1 MTDGS
6 DTPLA
11 VQQFTVH
18 GGFAFGVIGADL
30 HVFGS
35 GVPVYL
41 LSNWRPPPAAEPGWL
56 RELPSRMLNAR
67 FAVVD
72 FVGRDDEVAQLH
84 HWRQSQPHRA
94 VRWLYA
100 PGGSGKTRLADRFA
114 AQARAAGWKVL
125 VATHGP
131 GTVVPPPGS
140 QDLRLA
146 GSAGLLLLVDYADR
160 WAPDHL
166 ACLLSNSLLHDSPV
180 PVRILMVAR
189 GTDGWRELR
198 GALGNEQF
206 FTSSQSLEPVT
217 VEARRVELFAV
228 ARNRFAALYELPE
241 PERIKVP
248 ALLSEPGMDSVL
260 DIHMAALV
268 AVDAHQSGR
277 RPSPDR
283 SGLTGYLLDREH
295 WNWVNRY
302 GHPGHEL
309 TGGRRRDYLT
319 PASEMHQVVF
329 AAGLAGPVSTAFGR
343 RLVDALCPDLSVD
356 TASALADHAA
366 CYPPAAGTVL
376 EPLYPDRLTEDFL
389 ALTIPGHDADYPAR
403 SWATRMVSRLTD
415 LGTDADEVRAATRA
429 VTFLVA
435 AAERWK
441 HLPGACLNAV
451 LERRPDLAVR
461 AGPSTVRVVAALG
474 EVTIDVL
481 EAVDQVLPARRQL
494 GYESAAAAVTDRIV
508 THRLPETDDP
518 ARRAALVA
526 KRGERSWHAGRD
538 VAAAGDFAALAD
550 LVEPWAEVDP
560 LSHSWNLAAARSN
573 LAAGRRSAGQLAEAL
588 AAARSAAQT
597 RRRMAERKPSVFLP
611 SYALSCYQLALLEI
625 EDGHAGS
632 AWQTLAELDRFCAG
646 VVDAFAGRQSAKL
659 AQLLAPAATRDVG
672 APGAGAAADSFAAL
686 CRSTAQDIVDYEQSI
701 AALFPRQGESV
712 EQAGRRAARS
722 VPVDFLA
729 DIGAALYAEH
739 RLWTVV
745 DEVETAW
752 VACRGA
758 VEFFRLVAR
767 AAPGE
772 HLMSLSQT
780 LDGTM
785 RVAAV
790 LGRAEDACTYG
801 AEAVDG
807 YQAAADLDP
816 TTYEP
821 QLATLLIDVTERFL
835 AAGRR
840 EGAFSYSERAV
851 AVLRRC
857 ADRESAALPVLAGAE
872 GQHGLLASV
881 LGQHDLALR
890 HTARSVELYRELL
903 PGGGEEHEAGLGLAL
918 CRYGLVRIAADRDR
932 LVAAEAIMEAL
943 EWYGE
948 LERRGETP
956 DEEFSTLVNRLMRSA
971 AGSD

>member
-1 MTDGS
+1 
-6 DTPLA
+6 
-11 VQQFTVH
+11 
-18 GGFAFGVIGADL
+18 
-30 HVFGS
+30 
-35 GVPVYL
+35 
-41 LSNWRPPPAAEPGWL
+41 
-56 RELPSRMLNAR
+56 
-67 FAVVD
+67 
-72 FVGRDDEVAQLH
+72 
-84 HWRQSQPHRA
+84 
-94 VRWLYA
+94 
-100 PGGSGKTRLADRFA
+100 
-114 AQARAAGWKVL
+114 
-125 VATHGP
+125 
-131 GTVVPPPGS
+131 
-140 QDLRLA
+140 
-146 GSAGLLLLVDYADR
+146 
-160 WAPDHL
+160 
-166 ACLLSNSLLHDSPV
+166 
-180 PVRILMVAR
+180 
-189 GTDGWRELR
+189 
-198 GALGNEQF
+198 
-206 FTSSQSLEPVT
+206 
-217 VEARRVELFAV
+217 
-228 ARNRFAALYELPE
+228 
-241 PERIKVP
+241 
-248 ALLSEPGMDSVL
+248 MDSVL

-302 GHPGHEL
+302 GHPGDEL

-329 AAGLAGPVSTAFGR
+329 AAGLAGPVSTVFGR

-389 ALTIPGHDADYPAR
+389 ALTIPGHDADYLAQ
-403 SWATRMVSRLTD
+403 SWATHTVSRLAD
-415 LGTDADEVRAATRA
+415 LGTEADEVRAATRA

-435 AAERWK
+435 AAERWT

-451 LERRPDLAVR
+451 LERRPGLAVR
-461 AGPSTVRVVAALG
+461 AGPGTVRVVAELG
-474 EVTIDVL
+474 EVT
-481 EAVDQVLPARRQL
+481 
-494 GYESAAAAVTDRIV
+494 
-508 THRLPETDDP
+508 
-518 ARRAALVA
+518 
-526 KRGERSWHAGRD
+526 
-538 VAAAGDFAALAD
+538 
-550 LVEPWAEVDP
+550 
-560 LSHSWNLAAARSN
+560 RSN
-573 LAAGRRSAGQLAEAL
+573 LAASRRSAGQLAEAL
-588 AAARSAAQT
+588 AAARSAAET
-597 RRRMAERKPSVFLP
+597 RRRMAERQPSVFLP
-611 SYALSCYQLALLEI
+611 SYALSCYQLVLLLI
-625 EDGHAGS
+625 EDGHAAS

-646 VVDAFAGRQSAKL
+646 VVKAFAGRRSAEL

-672 APGAGAAADSFAAL
+672 AHGAGAAADSFAGL
-686 CRSTAQDIVDYEQSI
+686 CRSTAQDIVDYEQTI
-701 AALFPRQGESV
+701 AALFPRQGEIV
-712 EQAGRRAARS
+712 EQAGRRTARS
-722 VPVDFLA
+722 APVDFLA
-729 DIGAALYAEH
+729 DIGAALHAEH
-739 RLWTVV
+739 RLWAAVG
-745 DEVETAW
+745 EVQTAW

-772 HLMSLSQT
+772 HLISLSQT

-785 RVAAV
+785 RLAAV

-840 EGAFSYSERAV
+840 EDAFGYSERAV

-857 ADRESAALPVLAGAE
+857 ADRESDALPVLAGAE

-881 LGQHDLALR
+881 LGQHDLALT

-903 PGGGEEHEAGLGLAL
+903 PRGGREHDPGLGLAL
-918 CRYGLVRIAADRDR
+918 CRYGFVRIAADRDR
-932 LVAAEAIMEAL
+932 LVAAEAVMEAL

-956 DEEFSTLVNRLMRSA
+956 DEEFTTLVTSLMRSA
-971 AGSD
+971 AGAPGGDEE